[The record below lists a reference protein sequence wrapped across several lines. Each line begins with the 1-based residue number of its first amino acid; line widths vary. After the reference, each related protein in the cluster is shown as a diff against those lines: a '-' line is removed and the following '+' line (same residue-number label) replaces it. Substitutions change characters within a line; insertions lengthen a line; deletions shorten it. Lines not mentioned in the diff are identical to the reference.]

1 MRRAAF
7 ASSHLPG
14 LAYGLRKDNNGMTK
28 VAILP
33 EPSSEGT
40 MMYRAVG
47 GTHQALAKTAGA
59 ALDALTAQLPTEE
72 TGTMVIVQNHGP
84 DRYFTAKQQRR
95 LSQLIQRWRAAR
107 DKGTPLSAIEQA
119 ELNELVDAELEASGK
134 RAAAAL
140 ADLGK

>member
-1 MRRAAF
+1 
-7 ASSHLPG
+7 
-14 LAYGLRKDNNGMTK
+14 MTK

-33 EPSSEGT
+33 EPSTEGA

-59 ALDALTAQLPTEE
+59 ALDALTAQLPDGD
-72 TGTMVIVQNHGP
+72 TGTMVIVQNQRP
-84 DRYFTAKQQRR
+84 DQFFSAQQQQR
-95 LSQLIQRWRAAR
+95 LSQLMEQWRAAR
-107 DKGTPLSAIEQA
+107 DAGTSLSATEQA
-119 ELNELVDAELEASGK
+119 ELDELVDAEVEASGK